1 MKNFKV
7 IQSNPNSKGGFVTK
21 IQSEIIVSD
30 VIFGD
35 KVSTLTYYISGTKQV
50 PVDMM
55 IPESALFPK
64 YKVVEHPMVNP
75 TTGEEFMGKW
85 LHVA

>member
-1 MKNFKV
+1 MKSFKV

-21 IQSEIIVSD
+21 MQCETTVGD
-30 VIFGD
+30 AIFGD

-64 YKVVEHPMVNP
+64 YKVTEHPMVNP
-75 TTGEEFMGKW
+75 STGEEFMGKW